1 MTMPLTRRQTEY
13 LLLLAVLAG
22 AFWLFSAGI
31 SGGFLFDDYNNLQGL
46 ATLTRTPGLESTLAY
61 VLNGLSSTLGRPL
74 SLASF
79 AAQYSDWP
87 GNPGAFKI
95 VNILIHL
102 LNGWLIFTVVRALLR
117 LQQDTRAATWI
128 PLATAAL
135 WVLHPLQVSTVLYV
149 VQRMTELSALFM
161 LLGLRLY
168 LLGRESALQNNIRR
182 AYSFMTLG
190 IITGLGLGVLSKEN
204 VALMPLLVL
213 VIEFTLLGQV
223 QRPASWRIWSGLF
236 LVLPTLLLVGYL
248 ALQFQSF
255 SAQYAL
261 RDFTF
266 AERLFTEARILFDY
280 LGKILLPTP
289 GAFGLL
295 FDDFR
300 VSRGLFDPLST
311 LFAVA
316 GIAGLMTGGI
326 ILRRR
331 EPVLAFA
338 ILWFFAAHL
347 LESSVIPLE
356 LYFEHRNYL
365 ALFGPA
371 FALVYYATR
380 ALRQLEESPIRSV
393 VVVSFSAYLCLIA
406 VITHQEARLW
416 GNPLLQAATWS
427 LSHPDSRRLTY
438 LYADALIKR
447 GYASQAAEIHGG
459 AAERW
464 PGSAV
469 PLIGALEAHCF
480 LDEQGPAISDAVQR
494 IAGQHTEKN
503 ELVLFLSRLVNVQS
517 GGDCP
522 TVSTQELLALLNA
535 AQTNAYLS
543 GQRGLILTMKSQVH
557 SGDGN
562 LPAAT
567 QALEA
572 AFRARPRLATALD
585 VAVLYGRQ
593 GKPESARQFLL
604 SAQQH
609 PRIDWREK
617 QTMNPY
623 IESLLRELA
632 ASRQ

>member
-1 MTMPLTRRQTEY
+1 MTMSLTSRQTEY

-46 ATLTRTPGLESTLAY
+46 ATLTQTPGLDSTLAY

-87 GNPGAFKI
+87 GNPAGFKI

-102 LNGWLIFTVVRALLR
+102 FNGWLVFTVVRALLR
-117 LQQDTRAATWI
+117 LQPDTRAATWI
-128 PLATAAL
+128 PLATATL

-168 LLGRESALQNNIRR
+168 LLGRESALQNNVRR

-204 VALMPLLVL
+204 AALMPLLVL
-213 VIEFTLLGQV
+213 VIEFTLLNQV
-223 QRPASWRIWSGLF
+223 QRPAAWRVWSSLF
-236 LVLPTLLLVGYL
+236 LVLPTLLLLGYL
-248 ALQFQSF
+248 AMQFQSF

-300 VSRGLFDPLST
+300 LSRGLFDPLST
-311 LFAVA
+311 VFAVA
-316 GIAGLMTGGI
+316 GIAGLITGGI

-371 FALVYYATR
+371 FALAYYAAR
-380 ALRQLEESPIRSV
+380 ALRQLETSPIRSLV
-393 VVVSFSAYLCLIA
+393 VVGFSAYLCLIA
-406 VITHQEARLW
+406 IITHQEARLW
-416 GNPLLQAATWS
+416 GNPFLQATAWS

-447 GYASQAAEIHGG
+447 GYASQTVEVYAG

-464 PGSAV
+464 PDSAV

-480 LDEQGPAISDAVQR
+480 LDEPGPAISNAVQR

-522 TVSTQELLALLNA
+522 TLSAPELLALLDA
-535 AQTNAYLS
+535 AQSNAYLS

-557 SGDGN
+557 SGSGD

-567 QALEA
+567 ETLAA
-572 AFRARPRLATALD
+572 AFEARPRLATALD
-585 VAVLYGRQ
+585 VAVLYARQ
-593 GKPESARQFLL
+593 GQPESGRQFLL

-623 IESLLRELA
+623 IESLLRELD
-632 ASRQ
+632 ASGQ